1 MVWWELRGKDWFI
14 RISFLSLHN
23 MIKSLSGFDCIPLE
37 KVGVEGKYK
46 KKIPY
51 LYMTQNYKQW

>member
-1 MVWWELRGKDWFI
+1 LKGVKREGLI
-14 RISFLSLHN
+14 NLNLLSLLHN

-37 KVGVEGKYK
+37 MVGVEGKYK

-51 LYMTQNYKQW
+51 LYMTQNYKQ